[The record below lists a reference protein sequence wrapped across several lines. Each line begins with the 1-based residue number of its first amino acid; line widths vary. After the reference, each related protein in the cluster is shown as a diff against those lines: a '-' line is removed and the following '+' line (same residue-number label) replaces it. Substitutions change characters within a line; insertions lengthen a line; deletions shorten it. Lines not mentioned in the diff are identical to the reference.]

1 MESADF
7 PPEILL
13 CADCQKLLAGAET
26 SRCPRCGS
34 AVSSAGPQACADCQ
48 GRELR
53 FDGVLPLGS
62 YKGDLR
68 ECVLKL
74 KRPGHESLAVATAGL
89 LYARHA
95 EQLGGAK
102 VDAVLPVPM
111 HWARRLVRRANN
123 AELLAATLAT
133 RLRAPML
140 HRAMR
145 RVRNTRKQGPM
156 LRTERLQNVRGAFRL
171 AEDVAVQGKKLL
183 VVDDVLTTGATC
195 DEIAKT
201 LKRAGA
207 TTVTIA
213 VLARADS
220 AR

>member
-1 MESADF
+1 
-7 PPEILL
+7 
-13 CADCQKLLAGAET
+13 
-26 SRCPRCGS
+26 
-34 AVSSAGPQACADCQ
+34 VSSAGPQTCADCH
-48 GRELR
+48 GRKLR
-53 FDGVLPLGS
+53 FDGVVPLGS

-68 ECVLKL
+68 ECVLRL
-74 KRPGHESLAVATAGL
+74 KRPGHESLAAATAGL

-95 EQLGGAK
+95 DQLVGTK

-111 HWARRLVRRANN
+111 HWARRLVRRANS
-123 AELLAATLAT
+123 AELLGAALAA
-133 RLRAPML
+133 RLRVPLL

-171 AEDVAVQGKKLL
+171 AEDVPLRGKSLL

-195 DEIAKT
+195 DEIAKV

-207 TTVTIA
+207 ATVTIA
-213 VLARADS
+213 VLARAEG